1 MPLETVKPNS
11 PSWFE
16 NREICPGRSN
26 PDGLRRSR
34 FGPVLFQ
41 LYRLSRSI
49 GGHPLAIGCRT
60 LRRGIL
66 RLILRLE
73 GGDFY
78 SATAREIM
86 SLFHGV
92 EIGAYAYGCFDPDRI
107 PENVSIGRYTSIG
120 PGVRVFVHDHPLDRL
135 STHPFFYN
143 SALGC
148 LAEDSLPSGRL
159 VIGNDVWVGADVIV
173 VAGCRRIGDG
183 AVVGAGAIV
192 TKDIPDFCI
201 AAGTPAKAIRQ
212 RFSHDIADGV
222 MRSEWWKRPV
232 QDLIPHMS
240 AMVRPLTR
248 AGDPHPLFRS
258 WTADRGLIRLGNQE
272 ASQ

>member
-1 MPLETVKPNS
+1 MRLETVNLNAL
-11 PSWFE
+11 SWFKI
-16 NREICPGRSN
+16 REIRPGRSN

-41 LYRLSRSI
+41 LYRLSRSM

-143 SALGC
+143 SALGR
-148 LAEDSLPSGRL
+148 LAEDTVPSGRL
-159 VIGNDVWVGADVIV
+159 VIGNDVWLGADVIV

-201 AAGTPAKAIRQ
+201 AAGTPAKSIRQ

-222 MRSEWWKRPV
+222 RRSEWWERPV
-232 QDLIPHMS
+232 QDLMPHMP
-240 AMVRPLTR
+240 AMIRPLAG
-248 AGDPHPLFRS
+248 AGDSHPLFRS
-258 WTADRGLIRLGNQE
+258 RTGDRGLKGLGNQVS
-272 ASQ
+272 SQ